1 MNLKSKLPTKFQ
13 KYASFGIVPKLIF
26 LPFALGFIALILLLR
41 PFVVIKFFKVNPWRI
56 GHLLVEVEIAR
67 INALEASK
75 TKKHC
80 VIYYFPER
88 RVANEYVVQMWKRVL
103 PTISGSWGWLLY
115 TLASNTYVN
124 TLIVSPK
131 IRDTAGLTAI
141 YPTNL
146 RFNQGEI
153 EVGQEFLRSVNC
165 QNHKFV
171 CLMVR
176 DSAYLKNI
184 RTNKSFEFYKYR
196 DSNISTYLQAAETLT
211 EMGYTVFRMGQI
223 VANPIESANPK
234 IIDYATNG
242 MRTEFLDVY
251 LGANCEF
258 CISTGTGFDNIPQIF
273 RRPLMYLNGV
283 GFFEDLIVNPFLI
296 YPKIYKDSRS
306 QKFLSLKEIA
316 DRGIQFEVHDSKIN
330 ASGTV
335 IEDLDA
341 TEINAAVLEMVAKVE
356 GRFVSSS
363 EDEMRMQKVQT
374 VFRTH
379 PSFQYLSNYGKIRGE
394 LASCFLSRYSNFL
407 D

>member
-1 MNLKSKLPTKFQ
+1 MNLKSKLPPKFQ
-13 KYASFGIVPKLIF
+13 KYASFGIFPKLLF
-26 LPFALGFIALILLLR
+26 LPLALGFIALILLLR

-67 INALEASK
+67 LNALEASK

-88 RVANEYVVQMWKRVL
+88 RAANEYVVQIWKRVL

-115 TLASNTYVN
+115 TLASNTNVK

-176 DSAYLKNI
+176 DSAYLKTI
-184 RTNKSFEFYKYR
+184 RTNKNFEFYKYR

-251 LGANCEF
+251 LGANCKF

-273 RRPLMYLNGV
+273 RRPLIYLNVV
-283 GFFEDLIVNPFLI
+283 GFFEDLIVNPFLF
-296 YPKIYKDSRS
+296 YPKIYKDSIS
-306 QKFLSLKEIA
+306 QKPLSLKEIA
-316 DRGIQFEVHDSKIN
+316 DRGIQSEVHDSKIET
-330 ASGTV
+330 SGTIV
-335 IEDLDA
+335 EDLDA
-341 TEINAAVLEMVAKVE
+341 IEINNAVLEMIAKVE
-356 GRFVSSS
+356 GSFVSSS
-363 EDEMRMQKVQT
+363 EDEMRIQKVRT
-374 VFRTH
+374 IIRTH
-379 PSFQYLSNYGKIRGE
+379 PSLQTFPNYGNIEGE
-394 LASCFLSRYSNFL
+394 FASCFLSRYPNFL